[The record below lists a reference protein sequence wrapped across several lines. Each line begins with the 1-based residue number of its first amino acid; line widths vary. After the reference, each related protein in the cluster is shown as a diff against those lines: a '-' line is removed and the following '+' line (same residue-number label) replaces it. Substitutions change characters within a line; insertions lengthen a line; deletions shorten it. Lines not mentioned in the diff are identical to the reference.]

1 MDLVVTGFGGW
12 TNEIPHGPCAVEEDA
27 EALDT
32 ESEGGTVVSSSLRV
46 LAEMKDSSTFCLT
59 AGSGPWCSCAWLT
72 QLRSYQH
79 VADVVVAFSC
89 DQWWLPED
97 RW

>member
-46 LAEMKDSSTFCLT
+46 LAEMKDSFCLVPT
-59 AGSGPWCSCAWLT
+59 SIVSVLS
-72 QLRSYQH
+72 R
-79 VADVVVAFSC
+79 FNFF
-89 DQWWLPED
+89 
-97 RW
+97 